1 MNTGG
6 DTNTPPKNSKTS
18 PSASWTS
25 ITPTLGCAF
34 PSKGPFTALMRVA
47 AARATA
53 SAADTMSIFR
63 MALSLRLGPTSDP
76 RERARPR
83 NPGFPYVSEL
93 PRELGPRAHV
103 ELAVVALQVRF
114 DGVDAHEERVRDLA
128 VRPPLGHEVRDLRLG
143 GRESGRGRR
152 PTPDPCQLAS
162 GPIGP

>member
-34 PSKGPFTALMRVA
+34 PSKGPFTALTRGA

-93 PRELGPRAHV
+93 PR
-103 ELAVVALQVRF
+103 
-114 DGVDAHEERVRDLA
+114 DLA